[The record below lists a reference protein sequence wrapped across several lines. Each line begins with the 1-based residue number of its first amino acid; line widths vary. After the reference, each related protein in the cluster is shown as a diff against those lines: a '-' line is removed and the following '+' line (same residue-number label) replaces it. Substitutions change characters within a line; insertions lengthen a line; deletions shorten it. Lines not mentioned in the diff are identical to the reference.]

1 MGDIWVNIWHENDKL
16 PTSRDV
22 VAVYRW
28 QGKAYIRRVSAA
40 EVPILHDD
48 WANIIQWAYADDFLQ
63 SIGLDDEPTSNS

>member
-1 MGDIWVNIWHENDKL
+1 MGDIWVNIWHENNKL

-28 QGKAYIRRVSAA
+28 QGKACIRRVNVD
-40 EVPILHDD
+40 ELWILQNDR
-48 WANIIQWAYADDFLQ
+48 ANIIQWAYADDFLQ